1 MTAATIV
8 SHLGLF
14 LVFFGTV
21 RVVGIGPAQ
30 VSWAEVLGV
39 FSLSRLL
46 SELTLGGVGVVELT
60 YTAGLALAGGS
71 AVRAAAVAAT
81 LLFRLLTY
89 GLEIPLGGVTY
100 LVWQR
105 NKRWRKSSPAAE
117 PAAVPASP
125 Q

>member
-46 SELTLGGVGVVELT
+46 SELTFGGVGVVELT
-60 YTAGLALAGGS
+60 YTAGLAEAPS
-71 AVRAAAVAAT
+71 APR
-81 LLFRLLTY
+81 R
-89 GLEIPLGGVTY
+89 
-100 LVWQR
+100 
-105 NKRWRKSSPAAE
+105 SP
-117 PAAVPASP
+117 PRCCSDCSP
-125 Q
+125 TA